1 MAATDASQASGGR
14 VSTRAIIPS
23 LQWER
28 SLWRSGLV
36 SVAGLDE
43 VGRGPLAGPLVA
55 AAVVL
60 PPRTRWSGWLRDVR
74 DSKLLS
80 ARQREALD
88 LRIRVFAVGYG
99 VGVVSHEELDVI
111 GITAATRRAMHDA
124 LLQLSAIPEHLLID
138 ALSLPEPNV
147 PQTSLIHGDA
157 RCVSIACASIVAKVA
172 RDAMM
177 VELDGHYPG
186 YGFLHNMGYCTAEHL
201 QALDRLGPCPIHRRS
216 FAPVRLALGL
226 DP

>member
-1 MAATDASQASGGR
+1 MAAADAPSGPGVR
-14 VSTRAIIPS
+14 IPTRAMVPS

-28 SLWRSGLV
+28 ALWRDGLL

-60 PPRTRWSGWLRDVR
+60 PPRMRRAGWLTNVR
-74 DSKLLS
+74 DSKLLTAS
-80 ARQREALD
+80 QRESLD
-88 LRIRVFAVGYG
+88 IRIRDCAVGFG
-99 VGVVSHEELDVI
+99 IGVVSHEDLDAI
-111 GITAATRRAMHDA
+111 GVVAATRRAMLDA
-124 LLQLSAIPEHLLID
+124 LMQLPALPQHLLID
-138 ALSLPEPNV
+138 ALSLLEPAL

-177 VELDGHYPG
+177 TELDGNYPG
-186 YGFLHNMGYCTAEHL
+186 YGFIHNKGYCTAEHL
-201 QALDRLGPCPIHRRS
+201 EALGRLGPSPIHRRS
-216 FAPVRLALGL
+216 FAPVRVALGL
-226 DP
+226 DL

>member
-1 MAATDASQASGGR
+1 MAAPDASPASDGR
-14 VSTRAIIPS
+14 PRIRAIIPS

-28 SLWRSGLV
+28 ALWREGLV

-60 PPRTRWSGWLRDVR
+60 PPRTRWSGWLRSVR

-80 ARQREALD
+80 AQQRELLAPQ
-88 LRIRVFAVGYG
+88 IRAFAVG
-99 VGVVSHEELDVI
+99 VGIGIVSHEQLDVI
-111 GITAATRRAMHDA
+111 GITAATRRAMYDA
-124 LLQLSAIPEHLLID
+124 LMQLGSVPEHLLID
-138 ALSLPEPNV
+138 ALSLPEPPL

-177 VELDGHYPG
+177 IELDGHFPG
-186 YGFLHNMGYCTAEHL
+186 YGFLQNKGYCTPEHL

-216 FAPVRLALGL
+216 FAPVRVALGL
-226 DP
+226 EP